1 MVKNRYEL
9 LKGIKLVRKASEY
22 KVKGDGNLDLVI
34 GVDFGSDSA
43 RAVVIDAKDGHKEG
57 EGICEYPRWMEGRYC
72 DSSRGMFRQHPKDYI
87 EALEQSVR
95 EALKDAGPDAGKKIR
110 ALSVDTTGSTPC
122 PVDGNGIP
130 LALLPEFSDNPNA
143 MFYLWKDHTAIAE
156 AAEINEALSNFEGED
171 YTRFQGTYSSE
182 WYWAKILHGVRTD
195 AKVRKRAY
203 SWVEHCDWIPGMLTG
218 QMEPDTMY
226 RCSCAA
232 GHKAL
237 WHSDFDGLPSAKC
250 LGNVD
255 PYLGTVIKRY
265 VSEPRTSVHPVGKI
279 TKEWAGRLGLNEDV
293 VIGGSSLDAHAG
305 AVGAGIKPGILV
317 KVVGTS
323 TVDMLVNTRE
333 DLRGSDLKDCCGQ
346 AEDSIIPGYIGMEAG
361 QAAFGDIY
369 SWYRRLLMWPVKELA
384 CQMGMAGKEKEQYIA
399 MMQKELINK
408 LCQDAMELDDDE
420 DLIVLDWFNG
430 RRYPMINES
439 VKGAVSGLTL
449 GTSAVSLFRAIVLS
463 TVFGSRRIFDS
474 FITRGIKINEVI
486 TVGGIPKRSP
496 LVMQMMADVLKRPIK
511 VARSEQA
518 CAQGAAMYAA
528 AAAGIYTDLLE
539 AQEHMVEGFERIY
552 TPDVKMFGKYDILYK
567 KYLSLGRH
575 IEQMQGDM

>member
-1 MVKNRYEL
+1 MVNNRYEL

-95 EALKDAGPDAGKKIR
+95 EALEDAGPDAGKKIR

-226 RCSCAA
+226 RCSCAL
-232 GHKAL
+232 HI
-237 WHSDFDGLPSAKC
+237 
-250 LGNVD
+250 
-255 PYLGTVIKRY
+255 GT
-265 VSEPRTSVHPVGKI
+265 
-279 TKEWAGRLGLNEDV
+279 
-293 VIGGSSLDAHAG
+293 
-305 AVGAGIKPGILV
+305 
-317 KVVGTS
+317 
-323 TVDMLVNTRE
+323 
-333 DLRGSDLKDCCGQ
+333 
-346 AEDSIIPGYIGMEAG
+346 
-361 QAAFGDIY
+361 
-369 SWYRRLLMWPVKELA
+369 
-384 CQMGMAGKEKEQYIA
+384 
-399 MMQKELINK
+399 
-408 LCQDAMELDDDE
+408 
-420 DLIVLDWFNG
+420 
-430 RRYPMINES
+430 
-439 VKGAVSGLTL
+439 
-449 GTSAVSLFRAIVLS
+449 
-463 TVFGSRRIFDS
+463 
-474 FITRGIKINEVI
+474 
-486 TVGGIPKRSP
+486 
-496 LVMQMMADVLKRPIK
+496 
-511 VARSEQA
+511 
-518 CAQGAAMYAA
+518 
-528 AAAGIYTDLLE
+528 
-539 AQEHMVEGFERIY
+539 GFPE
-552 TPDVKMFGKYDILYK
+552 
-567 KYLSLGRH
+567 
-575 IEQMQGDM
+575 